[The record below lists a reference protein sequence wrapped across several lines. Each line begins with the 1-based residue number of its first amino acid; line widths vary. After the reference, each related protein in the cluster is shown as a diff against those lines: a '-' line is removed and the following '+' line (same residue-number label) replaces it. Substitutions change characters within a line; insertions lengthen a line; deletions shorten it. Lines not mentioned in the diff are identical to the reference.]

1 MNKIRYFIIGLISLF
16 LFSSCL
22 EDFKELNTD
31 PELLGSVDPKNAFT
45 GATENWNNSQRHHL
59 TGKYSGVM
67 QIMQYI
73 VSSGGASA
81 GNYVNV
87 TGTSRP
93 SPYTPYY
100 SDYFGQIGLRLRYL
114 VNTVIPLNPEK
125 ERYQNVAAIAN
136 ILETYQAWLMFDVY
150 GAAPY
155 TEGLKLASDG
165 IATPRYD
172 LYQKDINGKELYK
185 VFDEKIKANIT
196 ILQNSTD
203 NQYSLDKND
212 FFYGGDISKWIKFGN
227 TLRIKMAQRL
237 EKADQTFYQ
246 SVINEAITHPA
257 GIISNNEESA
267 VYHHPNEH
275 NNNTDDMQALTTN
288 YVASRA
294 LVNFLKKN
302 MMTPDCPF

>member
-150 GAAPY
+150 GGS
-155 TEGLKLASDG
+155 TVH
-165 IATPRYD
+165 RR
-172 LYQKDINGKELYK
+172 
-185 VFDEKIKANIT
+185 IKAC
-196 ILQNSTD
+196 
-203 NQYSLDKND
+203 K
-212 FFYGGDISKWIKFGN
+212 
-227 TLRIKMAQRL
+227 
-237 EKADQTFYQ
+237 
-246 SVINEAITHPA
+246 
-257 GIISNNEESA
+257 
-267 VYHHPNEH
+267 
-275 NNNTDDMQALTTN
+275 
-288 YVASRA
+288 
-294 LVNFLKKN
+294 
-302 MMTPDCPF
+302 